1 MKPEE
6 PGQPVLLIEDN
17 PGDARLI
24 NEMLDEEP
32 KSAFRMRHADR
43 LSRGLELLSQMD
55 IELVLLDLSL
65 PDSHGLETFSKVYAH
80 SPKVPIIVLSGND
93 DQQLALYAVKSGA
106 QDYLVKGKID
116 RELLLKAM
124 QYSIERKRYQ
134 EELERQA
141 NYDALTGLPNRHL
154 FHDRLKQAVFAQRS
168 AKSIAVVFI
177 DLDHFKVINDS
188 LGHNFG
194 DEVLRHVGERLMS
207 AVRDGDTVA
216 RLGGDE
222 FVLILSDQTREDV
235 IFRTMRRLIGR
246 VSDPITVGDRELNIT
261 CSAGI
266 SMYPQ
271 DGPDVQTLLKNADAA
286 MYRAKAQGRNTFQFY
301 TAEMNELANERLS
314 MEQSLRRAIDRD
326 ELLLHYQ
333 PRLNLRTG
341 EVDGVEALVR
351 WQHPVR
357 GLVLPDRFIPL
368 AEETG
373 LIVTGMSEHL
383 ELELTESMVM
393 HDAENVIAT
402 MQGLKA
408 IGVRLSVDDFGTGY
422 SSLSYLKRL
431 PLTALKIDGSFVRD
445 ITSGGPDEG
454 LIAKAIISL
463 GHSLHLKV
471 IAEGVETAEHRK
483 FLEDHECD
491 EIQGYLVSRGQHDA
505 RADGDHFQRRR
516 MGRGFPDRE
525 AIDHDIGEEAVGEAE
540 EGQDEDA
547 HRGQEW
553 LRVAFL
559 HVAAQHAGRSPQPE
573 SRPERGGGKDH
584 DPERAREVEPFVAHR
599 GAHERRGEAHE
610 AHAERHPDEAP
621 PRPRHRLL
629 LQVAVGLEDQP
640 RGTQQHVAAAEAGAH
655 HDREGPECE
664 ARLEPGDVAPEHH
677 ALEERRGE
685 RAGPEEPVPQLAV
698 PPFRLH
704 AQLEGHA
711 AQHQSHQHRD
721 HRQVERGQYHSVG
734 PRKSREQDADAQ
746 HEPGLVRIPEGPD
759 RSDHHGLLGLACRGH
774 EHSDSEVVAVKHHV
788 GQHRKPHQHHE
799 NKREVHFLVQMTA
812 LRDHV
817 QSAPFPAMCVSTIM

>member
-1 MKPEE
+1 MKTEAI
-6 PGQPVLLIEDN
+6 GRSVLIVEDN

-24 NEMLDEEP
+24 REMLAEDDEI
-32 KSAFRMRHADR
+32 AFRLTHADR
-43 LSRGLELLSQMD
+43 LSRG
-55 IELVLLDLSL
+55 IEILAQKTTDLVLLDLSL
-65 PDSHGLETFSKVYAH
+65 PDSQGLDTFSKVYTH

-93 DQQLALYAVKSGA
+93 DRQLALYAVKSGA

-154 FHDRLKQAVFAQRS
+154 FHDRLKQAVFAQRNT
-168 AKSIAVVFI
+168 KSIAVVFI

-194 DEVLRHVGERLMS
+194 DEVLRHVGERLTG

-235 IFRTMRRLIGR
+235 IFRTMRRLIGK
-246 VSDPITVGDRELNIT
+246 VSEPMMVGDRELNIT

-266 SMYPQ
+266 SLYPQ

-286 MYRAKAQGRNTFQFY
+286 MYRAKSVGRNTFQFF

-314 MEQSLRRAIDRD
+314 MEQSLRRAIERD

-333 PRLNLRTG
+333 PRLNLHTG
-341 EVDGVEALVR
+341 QIDGVEALVR
-351 WQHPVR
+351 WMHPVR
-357 GLVLPDRFIPL
+357 GLIHPDRFIPL

-373 LIVTGMSEHL
+373 LIVPIGEWVLRTACEQGRDWRRMGFRPVISVNLSARQLWGGGLVRLVGDVIAEFGMAEHL

-445 ITSGGPDEG
+445 ISSGAPDEG

-463 GHSLHLKV
+463 AHSLHLRV
-471 IAEGVETAEHRK
+471 IAEGVETAEQRA
-483 FLEDHECD
+483 FLEEHACD
-491 EIQGYLVSRGQHDA
+491 EIQGYIVSR
-505 RADGDHFQRRR
+505 
-516 MGRGFPDRE
+516 P
-525 AIDHDIGEEAVGEAE
+525 
-540 EGQDEDA
+540 
-547 HRGQEW
+547 
-553 LRVAFL
+553 
-559 HVAAQHAGRSPQPE
+559 VAAVECARFFKDERRAGAKDASPSPQ
-573 SRPERGGGKDH
+573 S
-584 DPERAREVEPFVAHR
+584 
-599 GAHERRGEAHE
+599 
-610 AHAERHPDEAP
+610 
-621 PRPRHRLL
+621 
-629 LQVAVGLEDQP
+629 
-640 RGTQQHVAAAEAGAH
+640 
-655 HDREGPECE
+655 
-664 ARLEPGDVAPEHH
+664 
-677 ALEERRGE
+677 
-685 RAGPEEPVPQLAV
+685 
-698 PPFRLH
+698 
-704 AQLEGHA
+704 
-711 AQHQSHQHRD
+711 
-721 HRQVERGQYHSVG
+721 
-734 PRKSREQDADAQ
+734 
-746 HEPGLVRIPEGPD
+746 
-759 RSDHHGLLGLACRGH
+759 
-774 EHSDSEVVAVKHHV
+774 
-788 GQHRKPHQHHE
+788 
-799 NKREVHFLVQMTA
+799 
-812 LRDHV
+812 
-817 QSAPFPAMCVSTIM
+817 